1 MIERATGSAQLM
13 DFGIARAITSA
24 LAANACAGLT
34 RAGGVIGTP
43 EYVSP
48 EQASGDTI
56 DGRRDLYSHGLVA
69 FFARSHMPCFKT
81 CMAI

>member
-1 MIERATGSAQLM
+1 MIQRATGSAQLM

-24 LAANACAGLT
+24 LAANAHAGLS

-56 DGRRDLYSHGLVA
+56 DERSDLYSHGFVA
-69 FFARSHMPCFKT
+69 FFTRSHMPCFET

>member
-1 MIERATGSAQLM
+1 MIQRATGSAQLM

-24 LAANACAGLT
+24 LAANAHAGLS

-56 DGRRDLYSHGLVA
+56 DERSDLYSHGLVA
-69 FFARSHMPCFKT
+69 FFARSHMRRCET
-81 CMAI
+81 CVAL

>member
-1 MIERATGSAQLM
+1 MIEQATGRAQLM
-13 DFGIARAITSA
+13 DISIARAITPA

-43 EYVSP
+43 EYVSF

-56 DGRRDLYSHGLVA
+56 DERSDLYALGLVA
-69 FFARSHMPCFKT
+69 FFARSHMPCFET
-81 CMAI
+81 YMGI